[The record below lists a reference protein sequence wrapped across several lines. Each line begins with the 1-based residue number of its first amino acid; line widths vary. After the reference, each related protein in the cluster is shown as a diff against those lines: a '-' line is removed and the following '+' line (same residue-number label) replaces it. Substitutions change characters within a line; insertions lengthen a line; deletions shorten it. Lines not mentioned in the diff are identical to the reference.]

1 VTVPEPLTPEALHY
15 IPGHVRETLA
25 PGSRRG
31 RAGDRVH
38 PRAAGRAH
46 PALLGRARVPL
57 QLRRDLGFVLTE
69 NNLYT
74 LEAFQEYFDHIRPGG
89 VLDVSRIPEGG
100 AGDEGI
106 RATVLMLAAL
116 DREGVRQPARNVVVV
131 LSRSTSRVR
140 RRVRLAVPSST
151 SLCISRD

>member
-1 VTVPEPLTPEALHY
+1 
-15 IPGHVRETLA
+15 
-25 PGSRRG
+25 
-31 RAGDRVH
+31 
-38 PRAAGRAH
+38 
-46 PALLGRARVPL
+46 
-57 QLRRDLGFVLTE
+57 VLTE

-74 LEAFQEYFDHIRPGG
+74 LEAFQEYFDHVRPGG
-89 VLDVSRIPEGG
+89 VLDISRIRRGG

-116 DREGVRQPARNVVVV
+116 EREGVSQPERNVVVV

-151 SLCISRD
+151 PFAPLGTEPSPSS